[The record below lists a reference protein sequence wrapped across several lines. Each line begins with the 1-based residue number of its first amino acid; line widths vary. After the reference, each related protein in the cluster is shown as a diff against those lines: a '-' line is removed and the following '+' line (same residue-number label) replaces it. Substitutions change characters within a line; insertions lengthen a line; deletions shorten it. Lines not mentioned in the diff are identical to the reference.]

1 METRLN
7 KLEDAFMQEL
17 KNLDL
22 ERDSLKSLYRV
33 KMDGGFWR
41 GKAL

>member
-33 KMDGGFWR
+33 KMVGVFGR